1 MTPITRPIR
10 RAAQVMGVDP
20 QLLADCLHDC
30 PQDAVMQATCKRG
43 AEAEQTLLRMLEAA
57 HPIPAEGLG
66 LTSRPGL
73 TRRTQ

>member
-20 QLLADCLHDC
+20 QLLADCVQDC
-30 PQDAVMQATCKRG
+30 PHAAITQATRQRG
-43 AEAEQTLLRMLEAA
+43 AEAEKTLMRMLEEA

-66 LTSRPGL
+66 LKS
-73 TRRTQ
+73 RRTR